1 MFVDY
6 VNKLVRMFQD
16 IKVSDDFNQEFKD
29 VYRNNNEGIVGEI
42 QNFEN
47 LYNFFIF
54 VQYILIIFEL
64 FLIMIVN
71 FLSYKIVF

>member
-47 LYNFFIF
+47 LYIFVF

-71 FLSYKIVF
+71 FSSYKIVF

>member
-47 LYNFFIF
+47 LYIFVF

-64 FLIMIVN
+64 FLI
-71 FLSYKIVF
+71 S

>member
-47 LYNFFIF
+47 LYIFVF
-54 VQYILIIFEL
+54 VQYILVIFEL

>member
-47 LYNFFIF
+47 LYNFFFF

-64 FLIMIVN
+64 FLI
-71 FLSYKIVF
+71 S

>member
-42 QNFEN
+42 QNFGN
-47 LYNFFIF
+47 LYNIFVF

-64 FLIMIVN
+64 FLI
-71 FLSYKIVF
+71 S

>member
-1 MFVDY
+1 MYICYYFQEVGMFVDY

-47 LYNFFIF
+47 LYIFVF

-64 FLIMIVN
+64 FLI
-71 FLSYKIVF
+71 S

>member
-64 FLIMIVN
+64 FLI
-71 FLSYKIVF
+71 S

>member
-47 LYNFFIF
+47 LYNIFIF

-64 FLIMIVN
+64 FLI
-71 FLSYKIVF
+71 S

>member
-47 LYNFFIF
+47 LYNIFVF

-64 FLIMIVN
+64 FLI
-71 FLSYKIVF
+71 S

>member
-47 LYNFFIF
+47 LYNFFVF

-64 FLIMIVN
+64 FLI
-71 FLSYKIVF
+71 S

>member
-54 VQYILIIFEL
+54 VQYIFIIFEL
-64 FLIMIVN
+64 FLI
-71 FLSYKIVF
+71 S

>member
-29 VYRNNNEGIVGEI
+29 VYRNNNEGIVGKI

-47 LYNFFIF
+47 LYNIFVF

-64 FLIMIVN
+64 FLI
-71 FLSYKIVF
+71 S

>member
-47 LYNFFIF
+47 LYNFFVF
-54 VQYILIIFEL
+54 VQYIFIILYKL
-64 FLIMIVN
+64 FLI
-71 FLSYKIVF
+71 S

>member
-47 LYNFFIF
+47 LYIFVF

-64 FLIMIVN
+64 FLII
-71 FLSYKIVF
+71 

>member
-47 LYNFFIF
+47 LYLYSI
-54 VQYILIIFEL
+54 Y
-64 FLIMIVN
+64 
-71 FLSYKIVF
+71 

>member
-47 LYNFFIF
+47 LYNIFVF

-71 FLSYKIVF
+71 FSSYKIVF